1 MKICT
6 KCNIKKDFIEFHK
19 HPTCLDGFVGT
30 CKSCKK
36 KYEQNYR
43 FNNREL
49 LAKKQREYCLNNKE
63 KITEYGKLYHLNNK
77 EKLIEK
83 SKLWIKNNKEKRIN
97 WLKDN
102 KNQINEKAN
111 EYQKQRKKIDPLFKL
126 RTNISSLIFC
136 SIKRQGYLKK
146 SKTYKYLGCTFDEFK
161 IHIEKQFTK
170 GMNWENQ
177 GQWHLDHIYPVSL
190 AKDEEELIRLN
201 HYTNFQP
208 LWALDNIRKS
218 NKIIE
223 QQLILI

>member
-1 MKICT
+1 MKVCT
-6 KCNIKKDFIEFHK
+6 KCNLQKELTDFNK
-19 HPTCLDGFVGT
+19 HPTCIDGLMGT

-36 KYEQNYR
+36 KYSENYR
-43 FNNREL
+43 LNNRKI
-49 LAKKQREYCLNNKE
+49 LAKKQQTYRDSHKEEYKNYQKSFYLD
-63 KITEYGKLYHLNNK
+63 NK

-83 SKLWIKNNKEKRIN
+83 TKIWLENNKEKRIN
-97 WLKDN
+97 WLKEN
-102 KNQINEKAN
+102 KDKINKKSN
-111 EYQKQRKKIDPLFKL
+111 KYQKERKKIDPLFKL
-126 RTNISSLIFC
+126 RTNISSLILM

-170 GMNWENQ
+170 GMNWNNQ
-177 GQWHLDHIYPVSL
+177 GEWHLDHIYPVSL